1 MPDSPPLTPPQQNES
16 HESDTQQ
23 NPNSVT
29 DSEAPDTQNLPSET
43 QIGDQNHPEIAV
55 DDELQHDDPD
65 PENENPESEGM
76 NITHS
81 PISHSTMVS
90 ETHNVGQGIK
100 GCNNNPAV
108 SVRRTMKRKKA
119 GKNRANQVALE
130 RKTQQLLQEFN
141 PIPFVPGKILD
152 FSKYEEFLKLLGLW
166 DFAHVEFDRNFRV
179 DLIGKLILGYSLK
192 LRGSYVNDFKIG
204 VSRAHLGRALKLP
217 VKKVDC
223 DVDEFP
229 QDFLSFLEEFVSNW
243 MLLHEDL
250 WCTPNEIVTWMK
262 MIKDGNPHKVD
273 WAGLIWYMVEK
284 ELAQRQSLKDC
295 YYAAHL
301 QLLIKTQK
309 EELFLDNPDVGLEL
323 PKVEVENSKEAVMVD
338 DDEDVD
344 DVKMMEVEESGS
356 KGRKLEEQNVELRL
370 GHDSVSQLEKEN
382 DGDGDADNVE
392 KDGDKCPLVEMEKAE
407 DVKPKK
413 EDDVGNAMSVD
424 EDNKIENVENS
435 EHGDDIINAETPR
448 TENKDSDMMDFGGDY
463 KEEEENQG
471 QWYLNGKLVGHH
483 YMQRCSVEEMKVSE
497 DRRHEG
503 VDVGE
508 EDEHVE
514 GFKIMP
520 KNQLDGMSSANL
532 MQAFGTGQ
540 LPYSSTE
547 IGGQSSLELMSS
559 RADDNM
565 MLGGPSMF
573 NHAGKREID
582 HGNDISHHGLNDNQK
597 RTRVDESW
605 DDKPHELG
613 FCLDQILQWA
623 EKAKIRQMADVDDTY
638 QQASMAQHIYSQQ
651 LTQKESELVQLRYKL
666 DDLQRSK
673 QVEVDRLNRE
683 LYLMNSVVDGY
694 RRALK
699 QTQKTFAEYRKRCR
713 IPDEPV
719 YKDAGLGG
727 VVKSVTEL
735 ERERLKKEEESKL
748 MRNYIEETFREHLN
762 DCEVKWESEVLVKV
776 QFHHSRLM
784 DAVKEVEL
792 LRDHHVNRK
801 TSTDVQNETQGPS

>member
-43 QIGDQNHPEIAV
+43 QIGDQNHPEVAV

-179 DLIGKLILGYSLK
+179 ELIGKLILGYSLK
-192 LRGSYVNDFKIG
+192 LRG
-204 VSRAHLGRALKLP
+204 
-217 VKKVDC
+217 
-223 DVDEFP
+223 
-229 QDFLSFLEEFVSNW
+229 FLSFLEEFVSNW

-370 GHDSVSQLEKEN
+370 GHDIVSQLEKEN

-699 QTQKTFAEYRKRCR
+699 QTQKTFAEYRKR
-713 IPDEPV
+713 I
-719 YKDAGLGG
+719 G
-727 VVKSVTEL
+727 
-735 ERERLKKEEESKL
+735 ERAVEKEEENKL

-801 TSTDVQNETQGPS
+801 TSTDVQNETQDPS